1 MARHTLLIDADD
13 TLWENNIF
21 FEKTIDDFITRLEH
35 LGYTREYI
43 RHILNETERRN
54 IRQHGYGVRSFR
66 RSLEDTYLK
75 LAGNSARR
83 EIVKDIEQMARE
95 LENTP
100 PHILDGVPETLAY
113 LAKHHRLILLTKGE
127 PAEQAAKVER
137 SGLQPYFDA
146 IEIVLEKDSG
156 TYGRMIEQFNI
167 VKSHGWMVGNSPRS
181 DINPGA
187 AVGSERRVHSA
198 FGHVGTGKIRTRK
211 RHRET
216 ADSFNVPRTP
226 RTFLEIIS
234 LLRRRTLPP
243 RARHPQTQVAGE
255 NIQLNGRIRR
265 SLAFEALPR
274 QPQSGWA
281 QDICSFPKISL
292 ASVSESEGLLH
303 FRCRFMLCPLGHRK
317 TIR

>member
-1 MARHTLLIDADD
+1 MARNTLLIDADD

-21 FEKTIDDFITRLEH
+21 FEKTIDHFVTQLEH

-66 RSLEDTYLK
+66 RSLEETYLK

-83 EIVKDIEQMARE
+83 DMVKEIERLAAE
-95 LENTP
+95 LEATP

-156 TYGRMIEQFNI
+156 VYDRMIEQFKI

-181 DINPGA
+181 DINP
-187 AVGSERRVHSA
+187 
-198 FGHVGTGKIRTRK
+198 
-211 RHRET
+211 
-216 ADSFNVPRTP
+216 
-226 RTFLEIIS
+226 
-234 LLRRRTLPP
+234 
-243 RARHPQTQVAGE
+243 
-255 NIQLNGRIRR
+255 
-265 SLAFEALPR
+265 AL
-274 QPQSGWA
+274 QSGLNAVFIPHSSTWELENA
-281 QDICSFPKISL
+281 EVESGAGKLLIL
-292 ASVSESEGLLH
+292 ASFRELRTH
-303 FRCRFMLCPLGHRK
+303 F
-317 TIR
+317 

>member
-83 EIVKDIEQMARE
+83 EMVKDIEQMAHE
-95 LENTP
+95 LESTP

-137 SGLQPYFDA
+137 SGLQPHFDA

-156 TYGRMIEQFNI
+156 TYGRMIEQFKI
-167 VKSHGWMVGNSPRS
+167 VKSHGWMIGNSPLS
-181 DINPGA
+181 DINPALQSGLN
-187 AVGSERRVHSA
+187 AVFIPHSA
-198 FGHVGTGKIRTRK
+198 TWELEKSELESGTGKLLILPSF
-211 RHRET
+211 RE
-216 ADSFNVPRTP
+216 
-226 RTFLEIIS
+226 
-234 LLRRRTLPP
+234 LR
-243 RARHPQTQVAGE
+243 A
-255 NIQLNGRIRR
+255 
-265 SLAFEALPR
+265 
-274 QPQSGWA
+274 
-281 QDICSFPKISL
+281 
-292 ASVSESEGLLH
+292 H
-303 FRCRFMLCPLGHRK
+303 F
-317 TIR
+317 

>member
-21 FEKTIDDFITRLEH
+21 FEKTIDHFISQLEY

-66 RSLEDTYLK
+66 RSLEDTYMK

-83 EIVKDIEQMARE
+83 EMVKEIERMAAE
-95 LENTP
+95 LEATP

-137 SGLQPYFDA
+137 SGLQSYFDA
-146 IEIVLEKDSG
+146 IEIVLEKDPG
-156 TYGRMIEQFNI
+156 TYERMIEQFKI

-181 DINPGA
+181 DINPALQMGLN
-187 AVGSERRVHSA
+187 AVFIPHSA
-198 FGHVGTGKIRTRK
+198 TWELEKTELESGTGKLLIL
-211 RHRET
+211 
-216 ADSFNVPRTP
+216 S
-226 RTFLEIIS
+226 TF
-234 LLRRRTLPP
+234 RDMR
-243 RARHPQTQVAGE
+243 G
-255 NIQLNGRIRR
+255 
-265 SLAFEALPR
+265 
-274 QPQSGWA
+274 
-281 QDICSFPKISL
+281 
-292 ASVSESEGLLH
+292 H
-303 FRCRFMLCPLGHRK
+303 F
-317 TIR
+317 